1 MVSNA
6 LPDCWIVSS
15 GLKGCENQC
24 IGVAEEL
31 KLKYEIKK
39 INPSWLL
46 SIIAPYGKPKN
57 NKKITAPFPKI
68 IIGAGRKTIPYIK
81 HIKKISNS
89 RCFTVYLQNPKIK
102 TNNFDL
108 VWAPNHDNIKG
119 KNVISTL
126 LTPGRV
132 SSELLEL
139 EKNKWNNKFQDIPKP
154 YLSVLIGGKSKA
166 FNFSDKECL
175 NILSSIT
182 RAIDLGWTPLISS
195 SRRTPKKLIL
205 GIQNLIKG
213 KPHYFYDGNGENPYY
228 AFLAISDAALV
239 TPDSV
244 NMISETL
251 IANLPTYIF
260 NLKCKSKRISSFLS
274 TLEDE
279 KYIKKFDETI
289 EIYDFKKNNPTKYIA
304 EHIKKIKTPL
314 KSIN

>member
-1 MVSNA
+1 MANHTLS
-6 LPDCWIVSS
+6 DCWIVSS

-39 INPSWLL
+39 VNPARLL

-57 NKKITAPFPKI
+57 NEKITAPFPKM

-81 HIKKISNS
+81 HIKQISSNG
-89 RCFTVYLQNPKIK
+89 CFTVYLQNPKIN
-102 TNNFDL
+102 TNHFDL
-108 VWAPNHDNIKG
+108 VWAPNHDNIEG

-126 LTPGRV
+126 LSPGRV
-132 SSELLEL
+132 SSKLLGL
-139 EKNKWNNKFQDIPKP
+139 EKNKWNSKFLDIPKP

-166 FNFSDKECL
+166 FDFSDKECL

-182 RAIDLGWTPLISS
+182 KAIDLGWTPLISS

-205 GIQNLIKG
+205 GMQNLIKG

-260 NLKCKSKRISSFLS
+260 NLKSKSKRIKRFLS
-274 TLEDE
+274 TLENE

-289 EIYDFKKNNPTKYIA
+289 EIYDFKKTNPTKYIA
-304 EHIKKIKTPL
+304 EHIKIL
-314 KSIN
+314 KQH